1 MNAFERE
8 TSKLNRTVCYTT
20 NPLLTLLAGAAV
32 TAWLADWRIDS
43 SSLSRS

>member
-1 MNAFERE
+1 MNVFERD

-32 TAWLADWRIDS
+32 AAWLADRRIDS